1 MKHIL
6 VAAFFVLVLGC
17 SPKSP
22 DPGLVPVIPP
32 VAIGAGTGP
41 AILEAQVEGVG
52 KALIVGRSIIIKLP
66 AGYAKSSVRINYTV
80 TKGVSKITPA
90 SGSEIPIR
98 GFPFRPICIEEDS
111 HGNCLL
117 FYQLVIEAQ
126 SPLTVSIEP
135 DSMNVV
141 ANQFYQPFKLTFALG
156 NLKTDVPVARQF
168 RVRFVNKA
176 TQYVYT
182 TESCMV
188 YDLAGQPIFVNQL
201 NQPPMPNEGKLVMH
215 GSVPLAMSAGE
226 YLVTIQTATCYT
238 PIPNGGCSSYGY
250 ESVELPTPFVV
261 KASAPV
267 VGWVDPVVSDNHTIV
282 LKGRN
287 LTTKKGAL
295 TVQLTNDFAPVLVAQ
310 PTVLND
316 TLAQL
321 TLPATQ
327 PTGQY
332 QLEVLVEGGKT
343 NRSLFAIPPQKTS
356 PSFAYVSS
364 LGSFAATQNWF
375 PKLPTFKRGAALE
388 VRYTFMAGDR
398 SYGASMTRTV
408 KQVRLI
414 STANPNLS
422 YPLIEGGSFRPF
434 ALATDFYMWKWTL
447 PNNVPAG
454 TYALVFD
461 DFDGMVSLPY
471 YQAIRIE

>member
-17 SPKSP
+17 GPKSP
-22 DPGLVPVIPP
+22 DPASVTPP
-32 VAIGAGTGP
+32 VGAVTGP

-52 KALIVGRSIIIKLP
+52 KALIVGRSIIVKLP

-90 SGSEIPIR
+90 SGTELPIR
-98 GFPFRPICIEEDS
+98 GYPFRPICIEES
-111 HGNCLL
+111 SGNCIL

-126 SPLTVSIEP
+126 SQLTASIAP
-135 DSMNVV
+135 DSMTVV
-141 ANQFYQPFKLTFALG
+141 TNQFYQPFKLTFALG

-176 TQYVYT
+176 TQYTYV

-188 YDLAGQPIFVNQL
+188 YDLDGQPIFVNQF
-201 NQPPMPNEGKLVMH
+201 NQPAMPNEGKLVMY
-215 GSVPLAMSAGE
+215 GGVPLGMSAGE
-226 YLVTIQTATCYT
+226 YTVTIQAAICYRS
-238 PIPNGGCSSYGY
+238 IPNGGCSSFGY
-250 ESVELPTPFVV
+250 ESIELPTPFVV
-261 KASAPV
+261 KAGAPV
-267 VGWVDPVVSDNHTIV
+267 VGWVEPVVSDKNEIV

-287 LTTKKGAL
+287 LTTKKGVL
-295 TVQLTNDFAPVLVAQ
+295 TVRLTNDFAPVLVAQ

-343 NRSLFAIPPQKTS
+343 DRSLFAIPPQKTS
-356 PSFAYVSS
+356 PSFGYVSS
-364 LGSFAATQNWF
+364 LGSFVATQNWF
-375 PKLPTFKRGAALE
+375 PRLPTFKPGAALE
-388 VRYTFMAGDR
+388 VRYSFAAGDR
-398 SYGASMTRTV
+398 SYGASMSRTV
-408 KQVRLI
+408 KRVRLI
-414 STANPNLS
+414 STTNANLTYS
-422 YPLIEGGSFRPF
+422 LIEGGSFTPF
-434 ALATDFYMWKWTL
+434 ALAPDFYMWKWTL

-454 TYALVFD
+454 IYALVFD
-461 DFDGMVSLPY
+461 DFDGTVSLPY